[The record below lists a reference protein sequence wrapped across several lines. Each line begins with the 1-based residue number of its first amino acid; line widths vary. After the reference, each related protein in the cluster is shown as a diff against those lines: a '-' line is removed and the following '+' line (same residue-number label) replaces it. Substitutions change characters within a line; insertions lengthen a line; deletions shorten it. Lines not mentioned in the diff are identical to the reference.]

1 MGERMDGWPLTW
13 RREGRAGWREVVL
26 EMEEKKR
33 GDINLA
39 EGMSLSLSVSL
50 SLKTHTY
57 VPSEMQA
64 AALLTHFLSVSSG
77 PLSPVR
83 SRTQKSEC
91 LSLLAA
97 PSENKITKIK

>member
-39 EGMSLSLSVSL
+39 EGMSLSLSPSASL
-50 SLKTHTY
+50 
-57 VPSEMQA
+57 
-64 AALLTHFLSVSSG
+64 
-77 PLSPVR
+77 
-83 SRTQKSEC
+83 
-91 LSLLAA
+91 
-97 PSENKITKIK
+97 

>member
-39 EGMSLSLSVSL
+39 EGMSLSLSLRQPLSKDTYIRTFRDAGRRPPHPLFVSL
-50 SLKTHTY
+50 LG
-57 VPSEMQA
+57 A
-64 AALLTHFLSVSSG
+64 AESG
-77 PLSPVR
+77 
-83 SRTQKSEC
+83 
-91 LSLLAA
+91 
-97 PSENKITKIK
+97 